1 MQKIDFKKTLKTYW
15 QAPAGEFVIVDTPS
29 LPFLMVDGE
38 GDPNTSMQYAE
49 VVEAL
54 FSLSYKLK
62 FLSKAAGRDYV
73 VPPLQGLWWADNME
87 DFQRREKD
95 NWSWTMMIMQPDWI
109 TSALLSDAIA
119 QVRAKGQVIPATL
132 RLEWFVEGL
141 CVQTLHIGSYDD
153 EAPTIRKLHAE
164 FLPANGLIENG
175 KHHEIYLSDPRRT
188 APKKLKTIL
197 RQPVRTLKPGE
208 KTNWH

>member
-1 MQKIDFKKTLKTYW
+1 
-15 QAPAGEFVIVDTPS
+15 
-29 LPFLMVDGE
+29 
-38 GDPNTSMQYAE
+38 
-49 VVEAL
+49 
-54 FSLSYKLK
+54 
-62 FLSKAAGRDYV
+62 
-73 VPPLQGLWWADNME
+73 
-87 DFQRREKD
+87 
-95 NWSWTMMIMQPDWI
+95 MIMQPDWI
-109 TSALLSDAIA
+109 TSVLQSDAIA

-132 RLEWFVEGL
+132 RLERFVEGL

-153 EAPTIRKLHAE
+153 EASTIRKLHAE

-197 RQPVRTLKPGE
+197 RQPVRALKPGE